1 MIPVKA
7 LNILLSSIL
16 STLHNTDFRT
26 YMKIVIET
34 MTLHMNE
41 IEFEKKQEKNNY
53 WLQESQNILWCLR
66 MFDAMEYGLI

>member
-1 MIPVKA
+1 MVPVKA
-7 LNILLSSIL
+7 LKILLSSIL

-26 YMKIVIET
+26 YMKKVIET

-41 IEFEKKQEKNNY
+41 IEFEKKQERNNY